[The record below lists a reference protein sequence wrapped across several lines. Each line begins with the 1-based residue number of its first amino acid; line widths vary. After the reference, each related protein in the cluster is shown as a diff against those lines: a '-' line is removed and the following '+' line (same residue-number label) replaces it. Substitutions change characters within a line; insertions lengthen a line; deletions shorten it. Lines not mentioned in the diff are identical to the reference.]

1 MTLGLVLTLLVLAMF
16 GGFVSG
22 LLGVGGAVV
31 MIPLLLYVPPMLGV
45 GALGM
50 KAVAGATMVQ
60 VFVAALSGMLVH
72 RRHDA
77 VNQEVAWVGGLS
89 MAGAS
94 LVGALFSYWV
104 PDRSLLLVF
113 ALMVTAAGLLMLVP
127 VDPEPSRAVVER
139 GRSRRL
145 RTILVC
151 CGVGAAAGLV
161 GAGGAFLLVPLLHV
175 VVRVPIHVAIGTS
188 LAIAALGAVTGV
200 VGKLVTGQIPYS
212 AAAVMALGA
221 VPGARIGAAVSR
233 RLSAFHL
240 KLALG
245 LAILAIGIRVW
256 LDVLTG

>member
-1 MTLGLVLTLLVLAMF
+1 MTLGLFLTLLVLAMF
-16 GGFVSG
+16 GGFVAG

-45 GALGM
+45 GALGV

-72 RRHDA
+72 RRHNA
-77 VNQEVAWVGGLS
+77 VNQEIAWVGGLS

-104 PDRSLLLVF
+104 PDRSLLLIF
-113 ALMVTAAGLLMLVP
+113 ALMVMAAGLLVLVP
-127 VDPEPSRAVVER
+127 VDPEPSR
-139 GRSRRL
+139 GRYGRL
-145 RTILVC
+145 RTTLVC
-151 CGVGAAAGLV
+151 CGVGTAAGLV

-175 VVRVPIHVAIGTS
+175 VARVPIQVAIGSS
-188 LAIAALGAVTGV
+188 LAITALGAVTGV

>member
-1 MTLGLVLTLLVLAMF
+1 
-16 GGFVSG
+16 
-22 LLGVGGAVV
+22 
-31 MIPLLLYVPPMLGV
+31 
-45 GALGM
+45 
-50 KAVAGATMVQ
+50 
-60 VFVAALSGMLVH
+60 
-72 RRHDA
+72 
-77 VNQEVAWVGGLS
+77 VNQEIAWVGGLS

-104 PDRSLLLVF
+104 PDRSLLVVF
-113 ALMVTAAGLLMLVP
+113 ALMVTAAGLLVLVP

-139 GRSRRL
+139 GRSSRL
-145 RTILVC
+145 RTALVC

-221 VPGARIGAAVSR
+221 VPGARLGAAVSR
-233 RLSAFHL
+233 RLSAVHL